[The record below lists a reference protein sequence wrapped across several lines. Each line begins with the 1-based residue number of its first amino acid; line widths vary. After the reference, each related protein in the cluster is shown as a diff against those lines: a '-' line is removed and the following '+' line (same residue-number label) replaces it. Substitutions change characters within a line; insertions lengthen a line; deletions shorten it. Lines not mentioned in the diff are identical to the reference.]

1 MYRTNVRL
9 RLRSKDFETGNH
21 RLICFSSAIAAEVVS
36 LALGREGRLA
46 PLYVRFMMEV
56 LLRRAVSPV
65 VNFSRREIE

>member
-21 RLICFSSAIAAEVVS
+21 RLICFSSAIAEVVS